1 MVFNTDNDRRLIR
14 IGVFYDGNYFSHVS
28 NYYLYQHA
36 RKARISISGLHQF
49 IVNEIAREED
59 CDSRRCRIVDAHYF
73 RGRLS
78 AYEAQ
83 SRNSLYG
90 ERLFEEVLMREG
102 IISHFLPLSNA
113 GEKGIDVWFAL
124 EAFELT
130 IHKRFDVVV
139 LIAGDS
145 DYLPLIRK
153 INTLGSRVMVLGWD
167 FSFTDDQGN
176 ERSTH
181 TSQAILEEANY
192 PLVMSAVIEDRSRRN
207 DALIDGLFVQAR
219 REKTH
224 DGQGDVRESRF
235 EREPRVEAR
244 ELRQEVRPDYRAAEP
259 RQPSDSNAV
268 ESGQRKMIE
277 GTILNLHNGYGFIRP
292 HNDGD
297 NLFFH
302 YTDLQNVDFNSLW
315 MGDVV
320 TFELSSNQK
329 GPCAKNIFRR
339 QGRHYAAHGNQVVSA
354 HPSTAN
360 GNVAATHAD
369 PALVLA
375 DDTDNSTDEE

>member
-1 MVFNTDNDRRLIR
+1 MVFNTDDDRRMIR

-49 IVNEIAREED
+49 IVNEIAREEN

-192 PLVMSAVIEDRSRRN
+192 PLVMSDVIEDRSRRS
-207 DALIDGLFVQAR
+207 DVLIDGLFVQAR
-219 REKTH
+219 RDKSH
-224 DGQGDVRESRF
+224 DGQGDVRESRY
-235 EREPRVEAR
+235 ERELRVEAR
-244 ELRQEVRPDYRAAEP
+244 EPRQESRPETRAAES
-259 RQPSDSNAV
+259 RSQSDSGVA
-268 ESGQRKMIE
+268 ESGGRKTVE

-292 HNDGD
+292 HNEGD

-315 MGDVV
+315 MGDIVM
-320 TFELSSNQK
+320 FDISSNQK

-339 QGRHYAAHGNQVVSA
+339 QGRHSAGNGNHAASSQQTV
-354 HPSTAN
+354 
-360 GNVAATHAD
+360 GNVASVQSDQSAVLVAD
-369 PALVLA
+369 NGA
-375 DDTDNSTDEE
+375 DDE

>member
-1 MVFNTDNDRRLIR
+1 MVSVSDNDRRMIR

-28 NYYLYQHA
+28 NYYLYQHS

-49 IVNEIAREED
+49 IVSEIAREEE
-59 CDSRRCRIVDAHYF
+59 CDPRRCRIVDAHYF

-176 ERSTH
+176 ERATH

-192 PLVMSAVIEDRSRRN
+192 PLVMSSVIEDRARRS
-207 DALIDGLFVQAR
+207 DSMVDGLFVQAR
-219 REKTH
+219 RDKPIH
-224 DGQGDVRESRF
+224 DGEVRHESRPDARESRAQDG
-235 EREPRVEAR
+235 RDTAAVAD
-244 ELRQEVRPDYRAAEP
+244 VRK
-259 RQPSDSNAV
+259 AV
-268 ESGQRKMIE
+268 E

-292 HNDGD
+292 HNNGD

-302 YTDLQNVDFNSLW
+302 YTDLQNADFNSLW
-315 MGDVV
+315 MGDHV
-320 TFELSSNQK
+320 TFDISSNNK

-339 QGRHYAAHGNQVVSA
+339 QGRGFANSN
-354 HPSTAN
+354 TAVAEAVLPDGEEDMDEVN
-360 GNVAATHAD
+360 GNISD
-369 PALVLA
+369 
-375 DDTDNSTDEE
+375 

>member
-1 MVFNTDNDRRLIR
+1 MVFNAQNETRMTR

-28 NYYLYQHA
+28 NYYLYQHS

-49 IVNEIAREED
+49 IVAEIAREED
-59 CDSRRCRIVDAHYF
+59 SDTRRCRIVDAHYF

-78 AYEAQ
+78 AFEAQ

-113 GEKGIDVWFAL
+113 AEKGIDVWFAL

-139 LIAGDS
+139 LIAGDG

-153 INTLGSRVMVLGWD
+153 INTLGTRVMVMGWD

-181 TSQAILEEANY
+181 TSQAILEEATY
-192 PLVMSAVIEDRSRRN
+192 PVMMSSVIDDRARRS
-207 DALIDGLFVQAR
+207 DPMIDTLFVPSKRDKNWTYENNQ
-219 REKTH
+219 
-224 DGQGDVRESRF
+224 QQESRASVAT
-235 EREPRVEAR
+235 P
-244 ELRQEVRPDYRAAEP
+244 AAP
-259 RQPSDSNAV
+259 VSTSAATGGVAGAV
-268 ESGQRKMIE
+268 VAVTAKSVE

-292 HNDGD
+292 RNEGD

-302 YTDLQNVDFNSLW
+302 YTDLQNADFNSLW
-315 MGDVV
+315 MGDIV
-320 TFELSSNQK
+320 TFEVSTNQK
-329 GPCAKNIFRR
+329 GPCAKNIFRKN
-339 QGRHYAAHGNQVVSA
+339 GRGSGNIATTITAPAAKVVGDGLPVDDDDEDEYLDDNQ
-354 HPSTAN
+354 
-360 GNVAATHAD
+360 
-369 PALVLA
+369 
-375 DDTDNSTDEE
+375 E